1 VIRVRGSG
9 AAKGRKATLCA
20 LNPEFYQRLGLS
32 TDLSLLEKAWQ
43 AEVGGLGS
51 YARIRAIDRF
61 SLVVEVDS
69 PVALQELSLRRR
81 ELVRRL
87 NTHLGGPRLQNLTL
101 RFAKPDA
108 A

>member
-1 VIRVRGSG
+1 M
-9 AAKGRKATLCA
+9 A
-20 LNPEFYQRLGLS
+20 LASVDSTITRLTQELGLS
-32 TDLSLLEKAWQ
+32 TDLALLEKAWQ
-43 AEVGGLGS
+43 AEIGGLGS
-51 YARIRAIDRF
+51 YARIRAIDKK

-87 NTHLGGPRLQNLTL
+87 NSHLSAPRLQHLTL
-101 RFAKPDA
+101 RTSRSDA